1 MVLIEGAS
9 TASWPEVEQQ
19 LAEELIFTR
28 GKGILA
34 HQSRAVSLAHKVHL
48 PQPVSR
54 RGDSH
59 PWLLP
64 VYLSNEGIP
73 IIV

>member
-1 MVLIEGAS
+1 MLIEGAS
-9 TASWPEVEQQ
+9 NASWPEMEQQ

-28 GKGILA
+28 GKDVPA
-34 HQSRAVSLAHKVHL
+34 HQSGAVSLAHKVHL

-54 RGDSH
+54 RGDSN
-59 PWLLP
+59 PWPLP

>member
-9 TASWPEVEQQ
+9 TASWPEMEQQ
-19 LAEELIFTR
+19 LGKELIFTK
-28 GKGILA
+28 GKSVPA

-59 PWLLP
+59 PWPLP